1 MAPITATAPPP
12 PRWTPARVARIGVV
26 TKSKYH
32 CRERAEQ
39 PNYGVG
45 GAARRGGRAASRA
58 GSGGGGSFLEGPGD
72 QDPVDLFAVQRLAL
86 EQGPGKYVGLLGI
99 GIEELAGGRR
109 AVGPDALDSGADGDA
124 GLFGGVL
131 GRRWCAS
138 RTRG

>member
-1 MAPITATAPPP
+1 MAPTSMMAAPSATMRSAVRSSSSAAVTTDPGSKDPGLTLMAHITATSPPP

-72 QDPVDLFAVQRLAL
+72 QDPVDLFAV
-86 EQGPGKYVGLLGI
+86 
-99 GIEELAGGRR
+99 
-109 AVGPDALDSGADGDA
+109 
-124 GLFGGVL
+124 
-131 GRRWCAS
+131 
-138 RTRG
+138 

>member
-1 MAPITATAPPP
+1 MAPITATSPPP

-58 GSGGGGSFLEGPGD
+58 GSGGGGSFPEGPGG
-72 QDPVDLFAVQRLAL
+72 QGPGDLFPLPRLPP
-86 EQGPGKYVGLLGI
+86 EQGPGQYLGVLQI
-99 GIEELAGGRR
+99 GIEGLAGARR
-109 AVGPDALDSGADGDA
+109 PV
-124 GLFGGVL
+124 
-131 GRRWCAS
+131 
-138 RTRG
+138 

>member
-1 MAPITATAPPP
+1 MAPITATSPPP

-58 GSGGGGSFLEGPGD
+58 GSGGGGGLLEGPGG
-72 QDPVDLFAVQRLAL
+72 QEPVDLFAVPRLPLA
-86 EQGPGKYVGLLGI
+86 QGPGQYLERLEIGL
-99 GIEELAGGRR
+99 EVLAGGRPP
-109 AVGPDALDSGADGDA
+109 V
-124 GLFGGVL
+124 
-131 GRRWCAS
+131 RR
-138 RTRG
+138 